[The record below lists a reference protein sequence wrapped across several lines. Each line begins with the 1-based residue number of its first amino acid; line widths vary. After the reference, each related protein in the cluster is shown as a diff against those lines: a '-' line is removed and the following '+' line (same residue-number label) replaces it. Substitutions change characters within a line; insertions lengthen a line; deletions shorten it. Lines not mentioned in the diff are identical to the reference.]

1 MKILVYPHDLGM
13 GGSQTNAIELAGELV
28 SLGVEC
34 TVFGR
39 PGTLNAR
46 IDELGLPFVESVD
59 PGHRPSPGVVRQL
72 RDLVSTGG
80 FDVIHGY
87 EWPPTLEAVLAV
99 RGLPGTAV
107 VSTVMSM
114 AVAPF
119 IPSWVPLVVGTQQ
132 IAATEKAA
140 GRPRVELLEPPVDLS
155 HNVSPDAADL
165 DAFRRSWGLDGRPL
179 VVCVTRLAAQLKL
192 EGLLSA
198 IEVAGSQHEFQ
209 LLIVGDGPAR
219 AEVTQAAERANAAAG
234 ARNVVLTGELLDP
247 RPAYAA
253 ADVVVGM
260 GGSALRALAFAK
272 PLIVQGERG
281 FFEALTPETLP
292 LFSWQGWYGVGDGS
306 DSGRSRLLSALSPLL
321 RDAELRADR
330 GRFGRE
336 VVEGYSLTGAAERQL
351 SIYREALAARYS
363 PGERVSG
370 DALAAA
376 GFLGY
381 HARRRWSRLRGRR
394 SSDDFNAAPVA
405 ASAALSRSAP
415 LVTPAGGGTI
425 VYLSGAPWH
434 AVRGTDHQLAMELA
448 RHHPVLWV
456 DTPHSVWAR
465 WRRGIASRPVEEVAP
480 GITRLVVTGPPGVT
494 RPGVRELGIAL
505 VAQTV
510 RRRLRDTSASPLA
523 WIAST
528 TEPVLAAIH
537 PERAPR
543 IYLATDDFVAGAALW
558 GMSTRYLHRAREA
571 NLRHSDLVLAVTA
584 DLASALRRDET
595 LPVVFPNGCDLH
607 QYDGMAETPLAPGV
621 DLTPPIAGVV
631 GQFNERTELATL
643 EAVQR
648 RGISLLLV
656 GPRYFASPEAA
667 ARFEA
672 LTRRSGVQ
680 WVDRVPSEAVA
691 GYLRHLRVGLT
702 PYADT
707 AFNRRSYPLKTL
719 DYLAAGL
726 PVVSTD
732 VPSRTGFDPR
742 FVRAASTPDAFADA
756 VAEVAVTAYDPS
768 AIRESVAPFDWERRA
783 EVLLALIAGWRP

>member
-1 MKILVYPHDLGM
+1 MKILVYPHDLCM

-140 GRPRVELLEPPVDLS
+140 GRPLVELLEPPVDLS

-209 LLIVGDGPAR
+209 LLIVGDGTAR

-260 GGSALRALAFAK
+260 GGSALRELAFAK

-321 RDAELRADR
+321 RDA
-330 GRFGRE
+330 
-336 VVEGYSLTGAAERQL
+336 
-351 SIYREALAARYS
+351 
-363 PGERVSG
+363 
-370 DALAAA
+370 
-376 GFLGY
+376 
-381 HARRRWSRLRGRR
+381 
-394 SSDDFNAAPVA
+394 
-405 ASAALSRSAP
+405 
-415 LVTPAGGGTI
+415 
-425 VYLSGAPWH
+425 
-434 AVRGTDHQLAMELA
+434 
-448 RHHPVLWV
+448 
-456 DTPHSVWAR
+456 
-465 WRRGIASRPVEEVAP
+465 
-480 GITRLVVTGPPGVT
+480 
-494 RPGVRELGIAL
+494 
-505 VAQTV
+505 
-510 RRRLRDTSASPLA
+510 
-523 WIAST
+523 
-528 TEPVLAAIH
+528 
-537 PERAPR
+537 
-543 IYLATDDFVAGAALW
+543 
-558 GMSTRYLHRAREA
+558 
-571 NLRHSDLVLAVTA
+571 
-584 DLASALRRDET
+584 
-595 LPVVFPNGCDLH
+595 
-607 QYDGMAETPLAPGV
+607 
-621 DLTPPIAGVV
+621 
-631 GQFNERTELATL
+631 
-643 EAVQR
+643 
-648 RGISLLLV
+648 
-656 GPRYFASPEAA
+656 
-667 ARFEA
+667 
-672 LTRRSGVQ
+672 
-680 WVDRVPSEAVA
+680 
-691 GYLRHLRVGLT
+691 
-702 PYADT
+702 
-707 AFNRRSYPLKTL
+707 
-719 DYLAAGL
+719 
-726 PVVSTD
+726 
-732 VPSRTGFDPR
+732 
-742 FVRAASTPDAFADA
+742 
-756 VAEVAVTAYDPS
+756 
-768 AIRESVAPFDWERRA
+768 
-783 EVLLALIAGWRP
+783 